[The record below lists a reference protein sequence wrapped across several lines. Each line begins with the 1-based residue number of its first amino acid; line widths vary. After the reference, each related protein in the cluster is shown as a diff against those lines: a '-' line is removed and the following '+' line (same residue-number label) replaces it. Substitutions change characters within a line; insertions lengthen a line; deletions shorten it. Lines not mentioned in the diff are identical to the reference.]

1 MLDEEQEFDD
11 AVAGGNGLQGSVGSD
26 TERLRPSVPRRGDRF
41 QGQLQ
46 LPDLLLEQAQ
56 VLVQRMPTMAG
67 LSVGG
72 RMPRMKTEKVV
83 SEAAKS

>member
-1 MLDEEQEFDD
+1 MLDEEQEVDD
-11 AVAGGNGLQGSVGSD
+11 AVAGGNGLKGSVGSD
-26 TERLRPSVPRRGDRF
+26 TERLRPSVPGRGDRV
-41 QGQLQ
+41 QGQ

-83 SEAAKS
+83 SEATKS